1 MKREDEIKK
10 SVNDILDSSEDRD
23 KVLDQINITF
33 YMVLRNLINIWKD
46 TQIGHINDCRKNQ
59 IIFSDIMWNLHGKLK
74 EYEHQK
80 EEESEERKAKEKKW
94 EESVGI

>member
-1 MKREDEIKK
+1 MMENKEEIKK
-10 SVNDILDSSEDRD
+10 TLNDILDSSEDTFITE
-23 KVLDQINITF
+23 INF
-33 YMVLRNLINIWKD
+33 YMVLRNLIKIWKD

-59 IIFSDIMWNLHGKLK
+59 IIFSDIMWCLHGKLK